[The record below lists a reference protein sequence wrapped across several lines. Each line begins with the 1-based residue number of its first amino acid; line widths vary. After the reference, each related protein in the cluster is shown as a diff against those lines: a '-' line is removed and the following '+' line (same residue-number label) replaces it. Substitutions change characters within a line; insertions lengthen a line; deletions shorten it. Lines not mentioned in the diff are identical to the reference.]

1 MAMLLGGMDW
11 KDESMEMRDVVDYR
25 FLANIQNPV
34 LLQISYKNNQLG
46 KLKSELKSNFIRLK

>member
-25 FLANIQNPV
+25 FLASINTIH
-34 LLQISYKNNQLG
+34 NN
-46 KLKSELKSNFIRLK
+46 N